1 MNYLE
6 YLLILDC
13 GTPRTLDNATLNI
26 NISIEVYVEESVISL
41 PQLISYNCSAG
52 YGLVESSHKAGVCV
66 GGNPSVNWSS
76 QFLFGL
82 EMLEDYP
89 QCVLGIIK

>member
-1 MNYLE
+1 MNYLK
-6 YLLILDC
+6 YLLVSDC

-26 NISIEVYVEESVISL
+26 KISKEVYEDESVISL
-41 PQLISYNCSAG
+41 PQLISYDCSAG
-52 YGLVESSHKAGVCV
+52 YGLVESSHKDGICV

-76 QFLFGL
+76 QFLFGF
-82 EMLEDYP
+82 EMVEDYP